1 MKIIT
6 YLTAALIAT
15 SLLSSSCK
23 KGDEASPEDK
33 KRAEEFKA
41 FIVSKKFQIQEY
53 YADKPIDYVEDDTE
67 VKSETE
73 LFNYVSVWIKDD
85 WNVFDLGT
93 NKVTIT
99 QNTHKFE
106 FISTD
111 VFTKDIAVGADKKGV
126 YFDFLNYQ
134 YGPLKYRVVEF
145 TGDTFL
151 VYVDWHSGAK
161 VYTRFHVIP

>member
-6 YLTAALIAT
+6 YLTAALIVT
-15 SLLSSSCK
+15 SLFSSCK
-23 KGDEASPEDK
+23 KEAGASPEDI

-41 FIVSKKFQIQEY
+41 FIVSKKFQIQAY
-53 YADKPIDYVEDDTE
+53 YADKPIDYVEDDTL

-73 LFNYVSVWIKDD
+73 LFNYVSIWIKDD
-85 WNVFDLGT
+85 WNVFDLST

-99 QNTHKFE
+99 QNTHKYE
-106 FISTD
+106 GISAD

-145 TGDTFL
+145 SADNFL